1 MQISKDQL
9 LELIRS
15 HGDDQK
21 TAQAE
26 QELPDQVD
34 TDKDGGLL
42 ERFGIDPQELL
53 SKFGGSIPGL

>member
-9 LELIRS
+9 LDLIRS

-26 QELPDQVD
+26 QELPDEVDPD
-34 TDKDGGLL
+34 TDRDLL

-53 SKFGGSIPGL
+53 KKFGGSIPGL

>member
-9 LELIRS
+9 MELIRS

-26 QELPDQVD
+26 QELPPEID
-34 TDKDGGLL
+34 TDRDQNLL
-42 ERFGIDPQELL
+42 DKFGIDPQELL
-53 SKFGGSIPGL
+53 SRFKEDIPGL

>member
-26 QELPDQVD
+26 QELPSEID
-34 TDKDGGLL
+34 TDRDQNLL
-42 ERFGIDPQELL
+42 DKFGIDPKDLL
-53 SKFGGSIPGL
+53 SRFKGDIPGL

>member
-21 TAQAE
+21 SAEAE

-34 TDKDGGLL
+34 TDRDQNLL
-42 ERFGIDPQELL
+42 DRFGIDPQELL
-53 SKFGGSIPGL
+53 RKFGGDLPGL

>member
-9 LELIRS
+9 MELIRS

-26 QELPDQVD
+26 QELPPEID
-34 TDKDGGLL
+34 TDRDQNLL
-42 ERFGIDPQELL
+42 DRFGIDPQELL
-53 SKFGGSIPGL
+53 SRFKGDIPGL

>member
-9 LELIRS
+9 MDLIRS

-26 QELPDQVD
+26 QELPPEID
-34 TDKDGGLL
+34 TDRDRNLL
-42 ERFGIDPQELL
+42 DKFGIDPQELL
-53 SKFGGSIPGL
+53 SRFKGDIPGL